1 MARKSRKSELL
12 DSLVD
17 LRDVKI
23 DRSQPIE
30 ERKKS
35 YVEQIGNPYLFKVGD
50 VVVRLSYS
58 NTQRTLNEAFSQL
71 IQTM

>member
-23 DRSQPIE
+23 DRSLSGE

-35 YVEQIGNPYLFKVGD
+35 YVEQIRNPYLFKVGG
-50 VVVRLSYS
+50 VVVRLSYTD
-58 NTQRTLNEAFSQL
+58 TQKTLNDAFTHL
-71 IQTM
+71 ILGM

>member
-1 MARKSRKSELL
+1 MARKPRKSELL

-35 YVEQIGNPYLFKVGD
+35 YVAQIGNPYLFKVGD
-50 VVVRLSYS
+50 VVVRLSYA